1 MAEAPA
7 GATTRRDAHG
17 IPHVVAGSLLAV
29 AREQGRAVVEDR
41 LWQVTWSRLKA
52 EGRTAELVGPS
63 GLPWDRF
70 ARRAGVADL
79 AQQAYAALGPESRAF
94 VAAYVDGVNEALAA
108 GPTCAELEEVGHR
121 AEAWPEWMPL
131 AVFAAHHVLFGT
143 FPGKLWRRH
152 LRATVGDDVAELFRH
167 EGLGP
172 GSNSWVVGGQRTAS
186 GFPMIGGDPHRGFEL
201 PNGYQQVR
209 LTCTDPDDTFD
220 VGGFT
225 FPGVPGV
232 QHFAHAGAVA
242 WGITNATA
250 DYQDVFVEELERRAG
265 KVLAR
270 TADGWVGVASRLETV
285 HVAGHDP
292 ETVEVVETPVGRV
305 VQGEPG
311 GTAYSLRTASS
322 ALGDL
327 GFEALVPLLRARTVA
342 DVERALEHW
351 VEPVNNLLVADRSG
365 VVRQRVVGRV
375 PERPGANRVE
385 PVPAWDPAHRWT
397 GWVTLPP
404 HDVTPAGHLAT
415 ANHRMYD
422 DFARIGRDF
431 APPGRARRIE
441 ALLEGRDGLARDDFA
456 AIHADVQAGQP
467 AALHRAL
474 GALTGLAGPAEELR
488 RRLVAWDQRFT
499 ADSTE
504 ATAYV
509 DVRTRLVTELA
520 RTPTLA
526 PLTDRLDPGADP
538 LLAPWFDVPTE
549 LWLSLPHVL
558 SPRGRALLPEVD
570 AVLAEALAHVAAR
583 PAEPWGRRHVYAPH
597 HPLGHEL
604 PDAPGL
610 AGDNDCVRCAG
621 ARPGS
626 DLVLRGSVARYV
638 WDLAGLDRSG
648 WVVPLGADGDPA
660 SPHGADQLAAW
671 ADARLLPV
679 AEEPDDPGASHL
691 SQRVVGGSGD
701 S

>member
-7 GATTRRDAHG
+7 GATTRRGAHG

-52 EGRTAELVGPS
+52 EGRTAELVGPP

-70 ARRAGVADL
+70 ARRAGVADV
-79 AQQAYAALGPESRAF
+79 AQQANAALGPESRAF

-121 AEAWPEWMPL
+121 AEAWPAWMPL

-152 LRATVGDDVAELFRH
+152 LRATVGDDVAGLFRH

-172 GSNSWVVGGQRTAS
+172 GSNSWVVGGQRTAG

-209 LTCTDPDDTFD
+209 LTSTDPDDAFD
-220 VGGFT
+220 VAGFT

-250 DYQDVFVEELERRAG
+250 DYQDVYVEELERRAG

-270 TADGWVGVASRLETV
+270 TADGWVEVTSRLETV

-292 ETVEVVETPVGRV
+292 ETVEVVETPAGRV

-311 GTAYSLRTASS
+311 GTAYSLRTPSY

-327 GFEALVPLLRARTVA
+327 GFEALVPLLRARSVA

-351 VEPVNNLLVADRSG
+351 VEPVNNLLVADRAG
-365 VVRQRVVGRV
+365 TVRQRVVGRV
-375 PERPGANRVE
+375 PLRHDANRTE
-385 PVPAWDPAHRWT
+385 PVPAWDRAHRWN

-404 HDVTPAGHLAT
+404 HDVAPDGHLAT

-422 DFARIGRDF
+422 DFERIGRDF

-441 ALLEGRDGLARDDFA
+441 ALLEGRDGLTRDDFA
-456 AIHADVQAGQP
+456 AIHADVLAGQP

-474 GALTGLAGPAEELR
+474 AELSGLDGPAEQLR

-504 ATAYV
+504 GTAYV
-509 DVRTRLVTELA
+509 DVRTRLVSELA

-526 PLTDRLDPGADP
+526 RLSEHEADP

-558 SPRGRALLPEVD
+558 SPCGRALLPEVD
-570 AVLAEALAHVAAR
+570 AALAEALAHVAGR
-583 PAEPWGRRHVYAPH
+583 PAEPWHRRHVYAPY
-597 HPLGHEL
+597 HPLGREL

-638 WDLAGLDRSG
+638 WDLAGLEGSG
-648 WVVPLGADGDPA
+648 WVVPLGADGDPRSA
-660 SPHGADQLAAW
+660 HHHDQLGTW
-671 ADARLLPV
+671 VDGRLVPV
-679 AEEPDDPGASHL
+679 GDPASDL
-691 SQRVVGGSGD
+691 SQPVVGGSGG